1 MPEES
6 TTPDLV
12 ELAQR
17 RIDSV
22 NAGDI
27 GAATSLFAPEI
38 VREGLFQTFEGR
50 AAARGFVQ
58 DWVDAYDEFALVPE
72 EVLISTAGWPSLCS
86 SSAAGREAPQVG
98 FISGS
103 ERGIGRR
110 VR

>member
-1 MPEES
+1 M
-6 TTPDLV
+6 
-12 ELAQR
+12 
-17 RIDSV
+17 

-38 VREGLFQTFEGR
+38 IWEGVFRTFEGR
-50 AAARGFVQ
+50 AAARGLVQ
-58 DWVDAYDEFALVPE
+58 DWLDAYDEFELVPRRC
-72 EVLISTAGWPSLCS
+72 VISAAGWPSVCS

-98 FISGS
+98 FNSGS